1 MAKKKHKL
9 PLKAALKMG
18 LSIKKPV
25 RFGITVL
32 LAAAAFG
39 MTGLAILLGSYD
51 EARAKVQTYV
61 QFGDAISL
69 NSTELLTY
77 DDVTQLSLEWGLPC
91 GSLSFAHAFYNCSE
105 EAVNEMHTYMQQH
118 RVHAVVQVDAVG
130 CFDEEV
136 LSGAG
141 IELLAGK
148 GGLAGHEVLISSC
161 FANGLLSCGLAE
173 SAEGLIGQEI
183 ELVVPSPTAVV
194 PSPTAVVIAGVY
206 QNDSC
211 VYAREYAATDGV
223 FISYDSL
230 CAGESY
236 TGALFVSRDF
246 FQTLTNYVDIGY
258 FAGDGSAATGEKV
271 RDFFDSHPEY
281 HSELFQPF
289 TELRERIEKITSA
302 FGTAGGALAAFSV
315 LMIFQF
321 INLSIDGKRQMI
333 GILRAL
339 GGRSADVLKIFLI
352 ESGFL
357 GILSGA
363 LALALT
369 AGIAPFC
376 NTLISSTVGMNI
388 AIIAYQPL
396 VFIGVFAMCVAV
408 SLLSALFPVLH
419 EAKKLPVDVIKFA
432 EE

>member
-1 MAKKKHKL
+1 MAKRKHKL
-9 PLKAALKMG
+9 PLKTALKMG

-25 RFGITVL
+25 RFCLTVL
-32 LAAAAFG
+32 LAAVAFG
-39 MTGLAILLGSYD
+39 MTGLAILVGSYD

-69 NSTELLTY
+69 YPTETLTY
-77 DDVTQLSLEWGLPC
+77 DNVKQLSTEWGLPC
-91 GSLSFAHAFYNCSE
+91 GALSFREAYYECGE
-105 EAVNEMHTYMQQH
+105 EAASGMPSYMVQH
-118 RVHAVVQVDAVG
+118 HVHVTVQVGVVG
-130 CFDEEV
+130 CFDEEI
-136 LSGAG
+136 LSAEG

-148 GGLAGHEVLISSC
+148 GGLAGGEVLIPSC
-161 FANGLLSCGLAE
+161 LANGLLASGLAE
-173 SAEGLIGQEI
+173 SAEGLIGQEL
-183 ELVVPSPTAVV
+183 EFRFPSP
-194 PSPTAVVIAGVY
+194 SAVVIAGVY
-206 QNDSC
+206 QNDGCSYAKQYAETEGTFSSITFGPC
-211 VYAREYAATDGV
+211 VGIEP
-223 FISYDSL
+223 
-230 CAGESY
+230 Y

-246 FQTLTNYVDIGY
+246 FQTLAKNVDVGY

-281 HSELFQPF
+281 RSELFQPF
-289 TELRERIEKITSA
+289 TKLSEEIAKITSA
-302 FGTAGGALAAFSV
+302 FGAVGGVLAAFSA

-357 GILSGA
+357 GVLSGA

-376 NTLISSTVGMNI
+376 NTLIASAVRTNV

-396 VFIGVFAMCVAV
+396 VFIGVFALCLAV
-408 SLLSALFPVLH
+408 SLLSALFPVLR
-419 EAKKLPVDVIKFA
+419 EAKKRPVDVIKFA